1 MKIALLISGEPRTI
15 VFNEQ
20 ICFFKKF
27 ISSIVD
33 DGHSVHVYML
43 FKLRNEPSFICS
55 REGLSNFMKL
65 LEAIQPVSVQFTGD
79 YEEEQ
84 RAPRYYSQIKMIDVL
99 LEKASKFKY
108 DFFLRVRPDSV
119 IKGKI
124 NFSNFSCDTV
134 YTSNKFD
141 AVGNDQV
148 FLFHSN
154 LFYSWWIPIIR
165 PTLDETMGQTIT
177 PEYVIFNKCRI
188 YQVIE
193 SGLVVG
199 FNQIKTW
206 YSNSKQTFDIGDYW
220 FDFESYK
227 RLKISISNEEFIN
240 GYLEAV
246 RIPV

>member
-20 ICFFKKF
+20 ICFFKKL

-33 DGHSVHVYML
+33 DGHCVEVYML
-43 FKLRNEPSFICS
+43 FKLRNEPSYICS
-55 REGLSNFMKL
+55 KEGVLNFIKL
-65 LEAIQPVSVQFTGD
+65 LETIHPVSVQFTND

-84 RAPRYYSQIKMIDVL
+84 RAPRYYSQIKMIDNL
-99 LEKASKFKY
+99 LEKASRFNY
-108 DFFLRVRPDSV
+108 DFFLRMRPDSV

-124 NFSNFSCDTV
+124 NFYNCSCDTV

-148 FLFHSN
+148 FLFHRN

-165 PTLDETMGQTIT
+165 PTLDETMGPNVT
-177 PEYVIFNKCRI
+177 PEYVIFNNCRI

-193 SGLVVG
+193 SGLVVD
-199 FNQIKTW
+199 FNKIKTW
-206 YSNSKQTFDIGDYW
+206 YSDTKQILDIGDYW
-220 FDFESYK
+220 FDFESYT
-227 RLKISISNEEFIN
+227 RLKISITNEEFIN
-240 GYLEAV
+240 TYIQTV
-246 RIPV
+246 R